1 MFKKQL
7 LKMTDFLNRNKSTL
21 LLILRYLV
29 LILIGVLILRLM
41 FNNQLKYNDYQLILT
56 TILST
61 TGITVA
67 IIVSFLFAKLFSE
80 KDERIARKRLIDKE
94 SHKIT
99 AFRKICHFLKGSH
112 EFWKPFG
119 NLKTKLDNK
128 YSKLTLASY
137 DSSEIDYERYSAFLK
152 EVNFGE
158 IGGQAYVGLREIE
171 GNEASGIVYYDSQL
185 RKNYSLDEIRQI
197 HDASNRVWSFFDKQ
211 KLKMI
216 QVSNISDLEL
226 KHIKKNIEYI
236 YPDYEIDKLNNEKL
250 SEMFDEFHEA
260 ISRKLFSL
268 TQKNNGLFGKRFNLL
283 LGNLVLFVLIVIA
296 GVFLLSLNYLE
307 CQKIFDIQVLISVFL
322 IGVIDLLINVIQAIR
337 KELKVDEFYEL

>member
-1 MFKKQL
+1 
-7 LKMTDFLNRNKSTL
+7 MTDFLNRNKNTL

-29 LILIGVLILRLM
+29 LILVDFLILRLM
-41 FNNQLKYNDYQLILT
+41 FDNQLQYKDYQSILT

-112 EFWKPFG
+112 EFWEPFG
-119 NLKTKLDNK
+119 NLKDKLDKK

-137 DSSEIDYERYSAFLK
+137 DSSEIDYEKYSAFLN

-158 IGGQAYVGLREIE
+158 SGGQAYVGLRDIE
-171 GNEASGIVYYDSQL
+171 GNERSGIVYYDSQL
-185 RKNYSLDEIRQI
+185 RKNYSLDEIIQI
-197 HDASNRVWSFFDKQ
+197 HEASSRIWSFFDKYKTQ
-211 KLKMI
+211 MI
-216 QVSNISDLEL
+216 DVSKISDLEL
-226 KHIKKNIEYI
+226 KQIKKNIEYI

-250 SEMFDEFHEA
+250 AEMFDEFHEA

-268 TQKNNGLFGKRFNLL
+268 TQKNIGLFGKRFNLL

-307 CQKIFDIQVLISVFL
+307 CKKIFDIQVLISVFL
-322 IGVIDLLINVIQAIR
+322 IGVIDLLINVIMAIR
-337 KELKVDEFYEL
+337 KELTIDEFYEL

>member
-1 MFKKQL
+1 MI
-7 LKMTDFLNRNKSTL
+7 DFLNRNKGTL

-29 LILIGVLILRLM
+29 LILIGVFILRLM
-41 FNNQLKYNDYQLILT
+41 FNNQLHYNDYQLLLT

-80 KDERIARKRLIDKE
+80 KEERIARKRLIDKE

-119 NLKTKLDNK
+119 NLKTKLDYK

-137 DSSEIDYERYSAFLK
+137 DSSGIDYEKYSAFTK
-152 EVNFGE
+152 EVNYGE

-171 GNEASGIVYYDSQL
+171 GNEVSDIIYYDSQL
-185 RKNYSLDEIRQI
+185 RKNYSLDEIRII
-197 HDASNRVWSFFDKQ
+197 HDASYRVWSFFDKQ

-226 KHIKKNIEYI
+226 KQIKKNIEYI

-250 SEMFDEFHEA
+250 SEIFDEFHEA
-260 ISRKLFSL
+260 ITRRLFSL
-268 TQKNNGLFGKRFNLL
+268 TQINNRFFGKRFNLL

-296 GVFLLSLNYLE
+296 AVFLLSLNYLE
-307 CQKIFDIQVLISVFL
+307 CQKTFDIQVLISVFL
-322 IGVIDLLINVIQAIR
+322 IGVIDLIINVILAIR